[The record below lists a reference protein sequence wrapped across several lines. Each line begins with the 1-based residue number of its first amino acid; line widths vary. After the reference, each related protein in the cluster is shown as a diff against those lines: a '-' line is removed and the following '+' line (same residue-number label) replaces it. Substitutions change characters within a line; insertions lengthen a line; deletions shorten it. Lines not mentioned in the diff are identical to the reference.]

1 MSEWIALLRGVNLGN
16 RRLSMADLR
25 AFAEELGFE
34 NARTLLQSGNLVF
47 ASPGVA
53 KAGTLERRL
62 EGAAADR
69 FGFPVEFHLRTPAEW
84 RTMIDANPFPD
95 AARDDPGRFVLLAL
109 KDAPEKAAVAALQAA
124 HRGPEVF
131 EAQGRHVYIVYPEGQ
146 ARSKLTPALL
156 DRHLG
161 RGTGRNWN
169 TVLKLQ
175 AMIHADR

>member
-34 NARTLLQSGNLVF
+34 NARTVLQSGNLVF
-47 ASPGVA
+47 ASPGAA
-53 KAGTLERRL
+53 KAATVERRL

-84 RTMIDANPFPD
+84 RAMIDANPFPD
-95 AARDDPGRFVLLAL
+95 AAAQDPGRFVLLAL
-109 KDAPEKAAVAALQAA
+109 KEAPDKAGVAALRAA

-131 EAQGRHVYIVYPEGQ
+131 EARGRHVYIVYPEGQ
-146 ARSKLTPALL
+146 ASSKLTPALL

-169 TVLKLQ
+169 TVLKLA
-175 AMIHADR
+175 AMVEGG